1 MIDIVF
7 MDLNWFEEWFDS
19 PLYEKL
25 YFNRDEEE
33 ARQLIELLEQT
44 LSFNNCSSILDL
56 GCGRGRHSLT
66 LAQRGYQVKGI
77 DLSTE
82 AIKTAEAKANE
93 LELDNV
99 EFEVRDMRN
108 PLPQTFDAILNLF
121 TTFGYFK
128 EDDENAL
135 VLDSVVKML
144 ENEGLF
150 VLDYLNA
157 EKVKRTYEPEEE
169 GEFQGINYQIK
180 RYIKNGSIHKDI
192 VFAGEGLSS
201 PRSYWERVKLYGLDW
216 FEQEMSKR
224 GLEIIAVNGDYQGND
239 YNPDSSPR
247 LLITSKLVA

>member
-1 MIDIVF
+1 

-25 YFNRDEEE
+25 YYNRDEEE

-44 LSFNNCSSILDL
+44 LSFNSCSSILDL

-82 AIKTAEAKANE
+82 AIKTAEAKAKE

-108 PLPQTFDAILNLF
+108 PLPQTFDAIVNLF

-128 EDDENAL
+128 KDDENAL

-144 ENEGLF
+144 ENKGLF

-157 EKVKRTYEPEEE
+157 EKVKQSYVPEEE

-180 RYIKNGSIHKDI
+180 RYIKNGAIHKDI

-224 GLEIIAVNGDYQGND
+224 GLKIIAVNGDYKGSD

-247 LLITSKLVA
+247 LLITSKFIA

>member
-1 MIDIVF
+1 

-66 LAQRGYQVKGI
+66 LAQQGYQVKGI

-108 PLPQTFDAILNLF
+108 PLPETFDAIVNLF

-128 EDDENAL
+128 KDDENAL

-144 ENEGLF
+144 ENDGLF

-157 EKVKRTYEPEEE
+157 EKVKQTYVPEEE

-180 RYIKNGSIHKDI
+180 RYIKNGAIHKDI

-224 GLEIIAVNGDYQGND
+224 GLEIIAVNGDYQGNEFD
-239 YNPDSSPR
+239 PKSSPR
-247 LLITSKLVA
+247 LLIISKFIA

>member
-1 MIDIVF
+1 

-25 YFNRDEEE
+25 YYNRDEEE

-44 LSFNNCSSILDL
+44 FSFNNCSSILDL

-93 LELDNV
+93 LELYNV

-108 PLPQTFDAILNLF
+108 PLPETFDAIVNLF

-128 EDDENAL
+128 KDDENAL

-144 ENEGLF
+144 ESEGLF

-157 EKVKRTYEPEEE
+157 EKVKQSYVPEEE

-180 RYIKNGSIHKDI
+180 RYIKNGAIHKDI

-216 FEQEMSKR
+216 FEQEMERRNLQIKN
-224 GLEIIAVNGDYQGND
+224 VFGDYQGSEFD
-239 YNPDSSPR
+239 PKSSPR
-247 LLITSKLVA
+247 LLIISKFIA